1 MNIEEILA
9 GLDIYDGKYQREH
22 IEAALNQKEEIIPHL
37 IAILEKVRDN
47 PQKYTGDSDHH
58 AHVYALMLLGHWREA
73 KAHQVIVDLSGLP
86 TPFPYDLFGD
96 ITTEDLPIILLRTC
110 DGSVEKIKE
119 LVANKNADE
128 YTRGSGITAIAY
140 AVIEGIITRE
150 DALSFF
156 GGLFTKDEATED
168 STFYSQL
175 ACSICDLYPEELMD
189 IIQEAYDQEL
199 IDKFFVGIEEFQ
211 KALKDGKEKCL
222 ADLSESFSNRSLDDI
237 HKSMEWWAC
246 FNREKDKPSV
256 PEPPSFDYWNNPAPK
271 PKKKKAFWD
280 L

>member
-37 IAILEKVRDN
+37 IAILEKVRDK

-199 IDKFFVGIEEFQ
+199 IDKFFVGFEEFQ